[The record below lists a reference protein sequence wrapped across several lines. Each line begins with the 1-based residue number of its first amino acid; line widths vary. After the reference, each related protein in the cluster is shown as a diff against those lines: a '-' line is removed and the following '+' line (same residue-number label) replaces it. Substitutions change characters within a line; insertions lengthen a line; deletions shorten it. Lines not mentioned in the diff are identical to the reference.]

1 MHTST
6 TLVLTLLVLAY
17 AVVSAV
23 VSRWYVAPALI
34 FVLLGMVLGPS
45 GLHVI
50 DASPEAGGFTV
61 LAQLALTVI
70 LFNQAARLDV
80 RQVVQRGHVTF
91 RLIFIGIPLTL
102 ALGAVTAA
110 LLLPVLPWWEAVCLA
125 AIIAPTEVALIDA
138 LLDDERIPE
147 RIRHT
152 LSVES
157 GFYDGFALAA
167 LLAAVALA
175 SASNDAHPGRWA
187 WFAFRTEIV
196 SLVAGA
202 VIGVLGGWAIAAA
215 WKRGSMSDTWAQ
227 LATVAVAL
235 LCFETGEELHG
246 SGFVAAF
253 AGGLAF
259 AVVARRYEEQ
269 VPTQVSDAT
278 AQLLELV
285 VFAMFGAFAVKEG
298 WQYAGW
304 RVVLFAVLGVF
315 AVRMVAVLIAL
326 IRSDLSMYSRAFIG
340 WFGPRGIGTVV
351 LGLIVLERGQIEEAD
366 VIVQVVVV
374 AVTISLL
381 LHSLTA
387 PLGIGRFRSVGGSAD
402 RADQP
407 L

>member
-1 MHTST
+1 MHTDT
-6 TLVLTLLVLAY
+6 ALVLTLLVLGY
-17 AVVSAV
+17 AVVSAL

-34 FVLLGMVLGPS
+34 FIALGMLLGPS
-45 GLHVI
+45 GLHLI
-50 DASPEAGGFTV
+50 EASPEASSFTV

-80 RQVVQRGHVTF
+80 LRVIRRGHVTF
-91 RLIFIGIPLTL
+91 RLLFIGIPLTL
-102 ALGAVTAA
+102 ILGALTAT

-125 AIIAPTEVALIDA
+125 AIVAPTEVALIDA
-138 LLDDERIPE
+138 LLEDERIPE
-147 RIRHT
+147 RVRHT

-187 WFAFRTEIV
+187 WFAFRTEVV
-196 SLVAGA
+196 SVLAGA
-202 VIGVLGGWAIAAA
+202 AIGAIGGWAIVTS
-215 WKRGSMSDTWAQ
+215 WKRGWMSDTWAQ

-235 LCFETGEELHG
+235 LCFETGEQVHG

-253 AGGLAF
+253 AGGLVS
-259 AVVARRYEEQ
+259 AVVARRHEEQ
-269 VPTQVSDAT
+269 VPTQVSDA
-278 AQLLELV
+278 AGQLLELV
-285 VFAMFGAFAVKEG
+285 VFAMFGAFAVSEG
-298 WQYAGW
+298 WQYASW
-304 RVVLFAVLGVF
+304 RVVLFAVLAVF

-326 IRSDLSMYSRAFIG
+326 IRSDLPMYSRVFVG

-351 LGLIVLERGQIEEAD
+351 LGLIVLERGQISEED
-366 VIVQVVVV
+366 LISQVVVV

-381 LHSLTA
+381 VHSLTA
-387 PLGIGRFRSVGGSAD
+387 PLGIGQFGATRR
-402 RADQP
+402 